1 MTIKNNNSR
10 GFTAV
15 EVIISVSVGIL
26 LMLVAADLLVSV
38 VSNPTSQ
45 MASLDSIEQAKTV
58 VSVFVDELR
67 SSAVGNDGSYPV
79 TLAQENEII
88 FYSKFRTTGNAVNR
102 VRYYFSDGVLYKGT
116 TIPTGL
122 PLSYDLDSEVV
133 RPVVTNVLNQGSPV
147 FYYYDGNYNGSGQE
161 LSQPVNINQ
170 IRFAKINLIM
180 ENLTS
185 KQSQSTFPISGGAAI
200 RNLKDNLGN

>member
-1 MTIKNNNSR
+1 MISRNNNSL

-116 TIPTGL
+116 TIPT
-122 PLSYDLDSEVV
+122 
-133 RPVVTNVLNQGSPV
+133 
-147 FYYYDGNYNGSGQE
+147 
-161 LSQPVNINQ
+161 
-170 IRFAKINLIM
+170 
-180 ENLTS
+180 
-185 KQSQSTFPISGGAAI
+185 
-200 RNLKDNLGN
+200 

>member
-1 MTIKNNNSR
+1 MISRNNNSL